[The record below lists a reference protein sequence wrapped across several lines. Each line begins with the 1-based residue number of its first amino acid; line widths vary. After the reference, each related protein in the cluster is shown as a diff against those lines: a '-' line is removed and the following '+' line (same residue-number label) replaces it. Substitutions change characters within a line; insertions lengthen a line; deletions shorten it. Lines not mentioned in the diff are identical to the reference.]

1 MKKIFTL
8 LLAAS
13 FGTLAIGQT
22 VFQSDLSSW
31 AGGNPTGWFGSS
43 TSIAQSA
50 VTEVAAGANYGSS
63 MAQLINST
71 TSHKRFTTENVQVVA
86 GTTYEIKIW
95 VAGLVGDLRTNYYDV
110 TNSAYGSYN
119 GYVAVVAGPQSIITQ
134 SVTLPAT
141 CDSAQF
147 ILSLRNTDA
156 NGILIDSVSV
166 TAGSAP
172 VATPYSIYDIQYS
185 TATPAD
191 SPHNTELV
199 ETSGVV
205 TAVQYNGYYLQ
216 DGNGSW
222 NGVFVLDYNN
232 APSIGDDVS
241 VTGTVDE
248 YFDFTTIKNI
258 IVYNATAGGTLPT
271 ATSLST
277 LGVNN
282 EQYEGVLVSVTAAN
296 CTADTTSN
304 TFREWT
310 VNDASGDLVI
320 DDKMYIYSPTVSTLY
335 NVTGVLDYA
344 FSTFKLLPRVTAD
357 VTISTNINELE
368 NIAVSVYPNPV
379 KNVLN
384 FKLDIN
390 SFDVKVMDVT
400 GKVVKRASSLS
411 NKLSL
416 STTNMN
422 NGIYFYSITDEK
434 GNFIQANRFVV
445 AK

>member
-31 AGGNPTGWFGSS
+31 AGGNPTDWFGSS

-63 MAQLINST
+63 MAELINST
-71 TSHKRFTTENVQVVA
+71 TSHKRFTTESVQVVNGA
-86 GTTYEIKIW
+86 TYEIKIW
-95 VAGLVGDLRTNYYDV
+95 VTGLAGDLRTNYYDV
-110 TNSAYGSYN
+110 TNIAYGSYN

-232 APSIGDDVS
+232 VPLIGDDVS

-344 FSTFKLLPRVTAD
+344 FSTFKLLPRMTAD

-379 KNVLN
+379 KDVLN

-390 SFDVKVMDVT
+390 SFDVKIIDVT
-400 GKVVKRASSLS
+400 GKVVMTTSSL
-411 NKLSL
+411 NNTLTI
-416 STTNMN
+416 STSNMN
-422 NGIYFYSITDEK
+422 NGMYFYSITDRK
-434 GNFIQANRFVV
+434 GNFIQTNRFVV